1 MEQRPTRPHPV
12 GSHAGADSSNALA
25 PPQAAHQ
32 FGSSHGSRSSYFQML
47 SGIASDLDIML
58 QDLCSTYPFPAGQG
72 HTDMAS
78 PQPPSPAGQGNVTH
92 QNWKEEGSPS
102 RPGGTGGSPE
112 QDKGH
117 SGTTQEFFGPDDS
130 SKPQVPPNS
139 QVLLTGLIEDLEKG
153 LTEARMSR
161 KSSQP
166 KASYYQVP
174 PALVVAKHP
183 PSPNRYPP
191 QGSSH
196 AQHHFPTAA
205 VIPEQPKYISVVERL
220 KRTDSVWYH
229 PEMGRAGATHMLQ
242 GKDVGTFLVRQGT
255 KPGTLVLS
263 FRAPESFEEYIV
275 HYLIEKTPTGLQVE
289 GAERC
294 FPDVPSLVAHYCQH
308 KDGLVCQLC
317 LPTAIAHAKTYT
329 ELAAIALLGPE
340 FWVSKYHQSK
350 STVILAPP
358 PTSPSRKQQHRRSDP
373 ILIARPSLSSHSS
386 LEESPK
392 TDMSSKNV
400 SLLGTSPP
408 PNSNTHGI
416 LEAQLQALESS
427 VRIRPSAEPSPTQ
440 TSWASWGWP
449 PHSPDRNYYAT
460 TKNPPSPQRKPS
472 LEFLN
477 PVYFSENIP
486 PPTTRAPPRPAEY
499 QTTTTIT
506 SQVVTAATV
515 SSSHHQDTD
524 RSDSSVSLPAPP
536 SFARRRQ
543 GNLSVTKADRD
554 SGYKT
559 PPHAL
564 SDHEGEFIDYS
575 KPKRKVFVNSIEQET
590 SDPGV
595 GLSVESI
602 DGEETQTSST
612 PSSGYGETQRTHSS
626 LSNQWS
632 EFDPLVSI
640 PEMGS
645 LEDSPRQALGVS
657 PATFH
662 RTQDT
667 VLHQSLQNRSMLSET
682 SDAGKVQTFY
692 PRLLDGQGKEP
703 STHGKRSQMSSSGY
717 AEIEEVSPGNGH
729 IPTQPEGSSDETDD
743 DVFDGRKRGSKNI
756 LPAKKLRHR
765 GSAAFKQIKA
775 SALNLKKKPG
785 RDSTTKIQEH
795 IIKLADNKNST
806 FGLTIDNFIQCTQES
821 AETNPAVVIR
831 NVRQFMSGM
840 KNYLLTQG
848 EANLD
853 ELIHKEQQKHDR
865 RNPLPLDT
873 IIEGALYECVLKHLR
888 SHLYKC
894 YIQQY
899 TKTGDLDILTRN
911 MKAARRQTPEE
922 LGVKASIVP
931 PTGSSLDVIRD
942 FLHCMELE
950 HSPPKKLE
958 YLLAAVSSIYNS
970 VKDTSRQ
977 ESSTL
982 SMGADDFLPVF
993 IYVLAHCNLTHA
1005 EIEAEYMWSLLNPH
1019 LVNGEGGYYLTTLSS
1034 AIHVLKNLEN
1044 TEPTTGRERVP
1055 SVSDVQGFMK
1065 IAIFNQRHGTIVN
1078 KTLPVRQDMTA
1089 KEVCCMISHKFK
1101 LANADNFKLVQ
1112 VVKGEETLIPDNAFP
1127 QSVRL
1132 QLEAEGKPCM
1142 FVFKSKG
1149 SKVIRPAAR

>member
-1 MEQRPTRPHPV
+1 
-12 GSHAGADSSNALA
+12 
-25 PPQAAHQ
+25 
-32 FGSSHGSRSSYFQML
+32 
-47 SGIASDLDIML
+47 
-58 QDLCSTYPFPAGQG
+58 
-72 HTDMAS
+72 
-78 PQPPSPAGQGNVTH
+78 
-92 QNWKEEGSPS
+92 
-102 RPGGTGGSPE
+102 
-112 QDKGH
+112 
-117 SGTTQEFFGPDDS
+117 
-130 SKPQVPPNS
+130 
-139 QVLLTGLIEDLEKG
+139 
-153 LTEARMSR
+153 MSR
-161 KSSQP
+161 KGSLP

-174 PALVVAKHP
+174 PALVVARHP
-183 PSPNRYPP
+183 PSPNKYPP
-191 QGSSH
+191 QGSTH
-196 AQHHFPTAA
+196 AQHRSVTTTT
-205 VIPEQPKYISVVERL
+205 IIQEQPKYISVVERL

-242 GKDVGTFLVRQGT
+242 GKDIGTFLVRQGT

-308 KDGLVCQLC
+308 KDGLVSQLC
-317 LPTAIAHAKTYT
+317 LPTAIAQARTYT

-350 STVILAPP
+350 STVLLAPP

-373 ILIARPSLSSHSS
+373 ILIARPTLSSHSS

-416 LEAQLQALESS
+416 LEAQLQALETS
-427 VRIRPSAEPSPTQ
+427 VRTRPTAEPSPTQ

-449 PHSPDRNYYAT
+449 PHSPDRSYYAT
-460 TKNPPSPQRKPS
+460 TKIPPSPKRKAS

-506 SQVVTAATV
+506 SQVVTTATL
-515 SSSHHQDTD
+515 SSSHHHDTD

-564 SDHEGEFIDYS
+564 SDQEGELVDYS
-575 KPKRKVFVNSIEQET
+575 KPKKKLLVNSIEQET

-612 PSSGYGETQRTHSS
+612 PSSGSYAETQRTHSS
-626 LSNQWS
+626 LSNHWS
-632 EFDPLVSI
+632 EFDPLMSI

-645 LEDSPRQALGVS
+645 LEDSPRQGLGVS

-667 VLHQSLQNRSMLSET
+667 VLNQSIQNKSMLSET
-682 SDAGKVQTFY
+682 SDPGKVQTYY
-692 PRLLDGQGKEP
+692 PRLQDSQGKEP
-703 STHGKRSQMSSSGY
+703 TTHVKRSQMSSSGY

-729 IPTQPEGSSDETDD
+729 IPTQPEGSSDEADD
-743 DVFDGRKRGSKNI
+743 DVFDGRRRSSRTI
-756 LPAKKLRHR
+756 LPTKKLRHK
-765 GSAAFKQIKA
+765 GNAAFKQIKA
-775 SALNLKKKPG
+775 SALNLKKKTG
-785 RDSTTKIQEH
+785 RDSTTKIQEQ
-795 IIKLADNKNST
+795 IIKLAANKNST

-873 IIEGALYECVLKHLR
+873 IIEGALFECVLKHLR
-888 SHLYKC
+888 SHIYKC

-899 TKTGDLDILTRN
+899 TRSGDLDVLTRN

-970 VKDTSRQ
+970 VKDTSSK
-977 ESSTL
+977 ESSTM

-1065 IAIFNQRHGTIVN
+1065 IAIFNHNHGTIVN

-1089 KEVCCMISHKFK
+1089 KEVCAMISHKFK
-1101 LANADNFKLVQ
+1101 LANPDNWKLVQ
-1112 VVKGEETLIPDNAFP
+1112 VVKGEETQIPDNAFP
-1127 QSVRL
+1127 QSVRA
-1132 QLEAEGKPCM
+1132 QLAAEGKPCM

>member
-1 MEQRPTRPHPV
+1 MESCIAELDKV
-12 GSHAGADSSNALA
+12 IS
-25 PPQAAHQ
+25 
-32 FGSSHGSRSSYFQML
+32 ML

-72 HTDMAS
+72 HADMAS
-78 PQPPSPAGQGNVTH
+78 PQPPSPASKIMGDNFAPQ

-102 RPGGTGGSPE
+102 RPGGTSGSPE

-117 SGTTQEFFGPDDS
+117 SGIAQEIFGPDDS

-161 KSSQP
+161 KSSEP

-183 PSPNRYPP
+183 PSPNKYPP

-196 AQHHFPTAA
+196 AQHHFVTTAT

-242 GKDVGTFLVRQGT
+242 GKDIGTFLVRQGT

-317 LPTAIAHAKTYT
+317 LPTAIAQAKTYT

-350 STVILAPP
+350 STVLLAPP

-392 TDMSSKNV
+392 TDVMSSKNV

-408 PNSNTHGI
+408 PNYNTHGI
-416 LEAQLQALESS
+416 LEAQLQALETS
-427 VRIRPSAEPSPTQ
+427 VRTRPTAEPSPTQ

-460 TKNPPSPQRKPS
+460 TKNLPSPKRKAS

-499 QTTTTIT
+499 QTTSTTTIT
-506 SQVVTAATV
+506 SQVVTTATL
-515 SSSHHQDTD
+515 STSHHHDTD

-564 SDHEGEFIDYS
+564 SDQEGELIDYS
-575 KPKRKVFVNSIEQET
+575 KPKKKLFVNSIEQET

-612 PSSGYGETQRTHSS
+612 PSSGSYGETQRTHSS

-645 LEDSPRQALGVS
+645 LEDSPRQGLGVS

-667 VLHQSLQNRSMLSET
+667 VLNQSIQNRSMLSET
-682 SDAGKVQTFY
+682 SDGGKVQTFY
-692 PRLLDGQGKEP
+692 PRLLDSQGNQP

-743 DVFDGRKRGSKNI
+743 DVFDGRRRTSRTI
-756 LPAKKLRHR
+756 LPTKKLRNK
-765 GSAAFKQIKA
+765 GNAAFKQIKA
-775 SALNLKKKPG
+775 SALNLKRKPS

-795 IIKLADNKNST
+795 IIKLAANKNST

-821 AETNPAVVIR
+821 AETSPAVVIR

-840 KNYLLTQG
+840 KNFLLTQG

-873 IIEGALYECVLKHLR
+873 IIEGALFECVLKHLR
-888 SHLYKC
+888 LHIYKC

-899 TKTGDLDILTRN
+899 TRSGDLDTLTRN

-931 PTGSSLDVIRD
+931 PSGSSLDVIRD
-942 FLHCMELE
+942 FLHCMEQE

-970 VKDTSRQ
+970 VKDTSSK

-993 IYVLAHCNLTHA
+993 IYVLAHCNLIHA

-1044 TEPTTGRERVP
+1044 TEPTTSRERVP

-1065 IAIFNQRHGTIVN
+1065 IAIFNHNHGTIVN

-1089 KEVCCMISHKFK
+1089 KEVCSMISHKFK

-1112 VVKGEETLIPDNAFP
+1112 VVKGEETQIPDNAFP
-1127 QSVRL
+1127 QSVRA
-1132 QLEAEGKPCM
+1132 QLAAEGKPCM